1 MFLPTFLAKIM
12 VSPYLL
18 QFSPYFFAV
27 FSLLFCGFSPLYAH
41 GEKFYTSTNEQKRN
55 LQPAT
60 LGCMLRSLFPPPPVH
75 IYVHNFRS
83 KNLTSALPV
92 SYICVL
98 KT

>member
-18 QFSPYFFAV
+18 QFTPYF
-27 FSLLFCGFSPLYAH
+27 FCGFSPLYAH

-60 LGCMLRSLFPPPPVH
+60 LGCIVAINCL
-75 IYVHNFRS
+75 IYF
-83 KNLTSALPV
+83 L
-92 SYICVL
+92 SYVL
-98 KT
+98 

>member
-12 VSPYLL
+12 VLSLL
-18 QFSPYFFAV
+18 IAV

-60 LGCMLRSLFPPPPVH
+60 LGCKVAFTFS
-75 IYVHNFRS
+75 
-83 KNLTSALPV
+83 TATC
-92 SYICVL
+92 SYLCS
-98 KT
+98 

>member
-18 QFSPYFFAV
+18 QFTPYF
-27 FSLLFCGFSPLYAH
+27 FCGFSPLYAH

-60 LGCMLRSLFPPPPVH
+60 FGCKVTFTFS
-75 IYVHNFRS
+75 
-83 KNLTSALPV
+83 TATC
-92 SYICVL
+92 SYLCS
-98 KT
+98 

>member
-60 LGCMLRSLFPPPPVH
+60 FGCKVTFTFS
-75 IYVHNFRS
+75 
-83 KNLTSALPV
+83 TATC
-92 SYICVL
+92 SYLCS
-98 KT
+98 

>member
-55 LQPAT
+55 
-60 LGCMLRSLFPPPPVH
+60 
-75 IYVHNFRS
+75 
-83 KNLTSALPV
+83 
-92 SYICVL
+92 
-98 KT
+98 